1 MPGTSSK
8 KPSSKRI
15 TFVLREDFIHFVLS
29 VNDLFIV
36 YTSGLLVVIGALL
49 MLGRIPFEFSQQ
61 FTVASLVLAGFLA
74 VFSAIALQFPYSVTV
89 ETQSEAD
96 KATKRAKN
104 LIRVSGIFMLI
115 SWILVV
121 ISTVALIVLIWQA

>member
-49 MLGRIPFEFSQQ
+49 MLGILPFESWQQ
-61 FTVASLVLAGFLA
+61 ITLASLILSGLFA
-74 VFSAIALQFPYSVTV
+74 VGTTIYAIGVPSPDEIKTKRHSQIAIALLGFSAICTILSWL
-89 ETQSEAD
+89 
-96 KATKRAKN
+96 
-104 LIRVSGIFMLI
+104 LILF
-115 SWILVV
+115 
-121 ISTVALIVLIWQA
+121 STVALIVLIAIA

>member
-15 TFVLREDFIHFVLS
+15 TSVLREDFIHFVLS